1 MFKRLASSSMILL
14 AITLVI
20 VPVVSQASATADS
33 VKNTSSIQKVSD
45 LNMLT
50 ETGFEDNW
58 DGTARIATFDD
69 SSNTIVYQNGI
80 PWFNPGGNIYKKNE
94 LDGVKKD
101 GTKVKLTSGNVNG
114 SSISGEV
121 MNYTY
126 RLNSAQKQDF
136 TYYEVNVEYTDTIWG
151 QTRSAHASFTLN

>member
-1 MFKRLASSSMILL
+1 MLKRLASCSMVLL
-14 AITLVI
+14 AMTLVI

-33 VKNTSSIQKVSD
+33 VKNTSSIQRVSD

-58 DGTARIATFDD
+58 NGTARIATFDD

-80 PWFNPGGNIYKKNE
+80 PWFNPGGNIYIKNE

-101 GTKVKLTSGNVNG
+101 GTKVKLKSGNVNG
-114 SSISGEV
+114 SSISGKV

-126 RLNSAQKQDF
+126 RLSSAQKQDF
-136 TYYEVNVEYTDTIWG
+136 TYYEANVEYTDTIWG
-151 QTRSAHASFTLN
+151 QTGSAFLCL

>member
-1 MFKRLASSSMILL
+1 MFKRLASSSMVLL
-14 AITLVI
+14 AMTLVI
-20 VPVVSQASATADS
+20 APMVSQASVTADD
-33 VKNTSSIQKVSD
+33 VKNTSSIQRVSD

-58 DGTARIATFDD
+58 ASTARIATFDD

-126 RLNSAQKQDF
+126 RLSSAQKQDF

-151 QTRSAHASFTLN
+151 QTGSAHASFTLN